1 MNKLTTAVWEITMGC
16 NMRCKHCGSSCAEA
30 LPDELNTSE
39 ALEVCDQLKDLGLK
53 VITLSGGEPTT
64 RSDWHI
70 IAKRLVDNGIITS
83 IITNGWLIDENFVH
97 NAITSGI
104 RSVCLSI
111 DGLEK
116 THDFIRRSGSFN
128 KSIKALKELRKNNI
142 STSVITSI
150 NKENICELEELYQL
164 LSDLGVNSWQ
174 LQIALPMG
182 NFAKRPEWLIEP
194 QDILSI
200 IDFAYNKIGGKLL
213 IVLADCIGY
222 YSNKDIKV
230 NENFL
235 NDNWSRTG
243 CGAGKHV
250 IGILH
255 NGDIVACTS
264 IRDKTLVAGNIRE
277 KSLKSIWE
285 SPDSFK
291 WNRNFDS
298 SKLKGFCRE
307 CRYTERCLGG
317 CSNSRYCINGSFESE
332 NRYCAYNVEMKKW
345 KKYLESLNDI
355 SEIDNVIEKAAALK
369 HQDLYKIACEIK
381 QSKL

>member
-83 IITNGWLIDENFVH
+83 IITNGWLIDENFIH

-116 THDFIRRSGSFN
+116 THDFVRRSGSFN

-164 LSDLGVNSWQ
+164 L
-174 LQIALPMG
+174 
-182 NFAKRPEWLIEP
+182 
-194 QDILSI
+194 
-200 IDFAYNKIGGKLL
+200 

-235 NDNWSRTG
+235 NDNWSWTG

-317 CSNSRYCINGSFESE
+317 CGNSRYCINGSFESE

>member
-1 MNKLTTAVWEITMGC
+1 MNMEDRAYI
-16 NMRCKHCGSSCAEA
+16 
-30 LPDELNTSE
+30 
-39 ALEVCDQLKDLGLK
+39 
-53 VITLSGGEPTT
+53 
-64 RSDWHI
+64 
-70 IAKRLVDNGIITS
+70 
-83 IITNGWLIDENFVH
+83 
-97 NAITSGI
+97 
-104 RSVCLSI
+104 
-111 DGLEK
+111 
-116 THDFIRRSGSFN
+116 
-128 KSIKALKELRKNNI
+128 
-142 STSVITSI
+142 
-150 NKENICELEELYQL
+150 
-164 LSDLGVNSWQ
+164 
-174 LQIALPMG
+174 
-182 NFAKRPEWLIEP
+182 RPEWLIEP

-235 NDNWSRTG
+235 NDNWSWTG

-298 SKLKGFCRE
+298 SKLKGFCRG

-332 NRYCAYNVEMKKW
+332 NRYCAYNVEMKNGKNIW
-345 KKYLESLNDI
+345 NHLMIY
-355 SEIDNVIEKAAALK
+355 
-369 HQDLYKIACEIK
+369 Q
-381 QSKL
+381 KLIML

>member
-1 MNKLTTAVWEITMGC
+1 M
-16 NMRCKHCGSSCAEA
+16 
-30 LPDELNTSE
+30 
-39 ALEVCDQLKDLGLK
+39 
-53 VITLSGGEPTT
+53 
-64 RSDWHI
+64 
-70 IAKRLVDNGIITS
+70 
-83 IITNGWLIDENFVH
+83 
-97 NAITSGI
+97 
-104 RSVCLSI
+104 
-111 DGLEK
+111 
-116 THDFIRRSGSFN
+116 
-128 KSIKALKELRKNNI
+128 
-142 STSVITSI
+142 
-150 NKENICELEELYQL
+150 
-164 LSDLGVNSWQ
+164 
-174 LQIALPMG
+174 
-182 NFAKRPEWLIEP
+182 EP

-235 NDNWSRTG
+235 NDNWSWTG

-345 KKYLESLNDI
+345 KFCSSLSFILTGLILTIVLCHKQDHSYMI
-355 SEIDNVIEKAAALK
+355 IFPQLLIFSGIALHLK
-369 HQDLYKIACEIK
+369 IAHQDYESAFKEIIRFLVYSAVFLIAILLSIKIYI
-381 QSKL
+381 SKMTFGLLFSIPFFLE

>member
-39 ALEVCDQLKDLGLK
+39 ALEVCDQLK
-53 VITLSGGEPTT
+53 
-64 RSDWHI
+64 
-70 IAKRLVDNGIITS
+70 
-83 IITNGWLIDENFVH
+83 
-97 NAITSGI
+97 
-104 RSVCLSI
+104 
-111 DGLEK
+111 
-116 THDFIRRSGSFN
+116 
-128 KSIKALKELRKNNI
+128 
-142 STSVITSI
+142 
-150 NKENICELEELYQL
+150 
-164 LSDLGVNSWQ
+164 DLGVNSWQ

-235 NDNWSRTG
+235 NDNWSWTG

-298 SKLKGFCRE
+298 SKLKGFA
-307 CRYTERCLGG
+307 
-317 CSNSRYCINGSFESE
+317 E
-332 NRYCAYNVEMKKW
+332 NVVIQ
-345 KKYLESLNDI
+345 ND
-355 SEIDNVIEKAAALK
+355 A
-369 HQDLYKIACEIK
+369 
-381 QSKL
+381 